1 MWASCLPPSRRFWAI
16 PRHNKPS
23 PELRTAQD
31 SAFFAPRKRTPAA
44 WRPRRRG
51 SGPFYPRPPE
61 PRIPF
66 PPAAGTP
73 ARPGGG
79 PVEVGGLLDGL
90 PGPLLSDLQQHLGG
104 VPDGVGKEGV
114 DLLGLQPRLVGQP
127 LDQDLLLPG
136 HPPAVLPVEEAAEQI
151 ALAKALRPQHH
162 RVDAAAHLAV
172 QTLKGV
178 LPAHVPLPAGDG
190 AAGPPPGRLRKGCGA
205 WPPAPPW
212 TGWGSAYWSAPP
224 SPPGWA
230 GSLRSPAGGWGT
242 APPGWTHT
250 PPGRAAESA
259 APPPAAPGRSPAPSG
274 PSGCGSRSGPGP
286 GWSGFPAPA
295 RCRSRPPGRYS
306 PPLRP
311 APAGGTAPV
320 RPARRPL

>member
-51 SGPFYPRPPE
+51 SGPFYPRPPA

-79 PVEVGGLLDGL
+79 PVEVGG
-90 PGPLLSDLQQHLGG
+90 
-104 VPDGVGKEGV
+104 
-114 DLLGLQPRLVGQP
+114 LLGLQPRLVGQP

-162 RVDAAAHLAV
+162 RVDAATHLAV

-190 AAGPPPGRLRKGCGA
+190 AAGQPPGRLRKGCGA

-212 TGWGSAYWSAPP
+212 TG
-224 SPPGWA
+224 
-230 GSLRSPAGGWGT
+230 
-242 APPGWTHT
+242 
-250 PPGRAAESA
+250 
-259 APPPAAPGRSPAPSG
+259 
-274 PSGCGSRSGPGP
+274 
-286 GWSGFPAPA
+286 
-295 RCRSRPPGRYS
+295 
-306 PPLRP
+306 
-311 APAGGTAPV
+311 
-320 RPARRPL
+320 